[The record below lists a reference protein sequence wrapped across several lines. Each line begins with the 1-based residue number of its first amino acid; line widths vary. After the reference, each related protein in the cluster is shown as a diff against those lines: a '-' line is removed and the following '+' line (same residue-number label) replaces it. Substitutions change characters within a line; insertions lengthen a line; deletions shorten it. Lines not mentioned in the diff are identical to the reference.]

1 MFFCHQGMANAQPDT
16 WVMFASSLLLSSF
29 PESVWLLNPLNFP
42 SGRPLPLPSLWAG
55 LANNIGAAT
64 TQEAQTPF
72 PGLPTFHIGSFWLL
86 VTFST
91 VTLRAARRR
100 SCSPARTSARSGSR
114 RLPLGSLGAP
124 GCGPQRRRKC
134 RQLEGRGRGRG
145 LARLANG
152 SAEPRVRGHMCS
164 GREFS
169 PEKTGRRRFSLCLYP
184 ERLERRGR
192 EGVFRLRGRKDRRG
206 ARVWQLRNLWK
217 TDLWG
222 VADVTLWGQG
232 PRTGV
237 HLT

>member
-64 TQEAQTPF
+64 TQEAQTAF

-100 SCSPARTSARSGSR
+100 SCSPARTSARTRSH

-124 GCGPQRRRKC
+124 GCGPH
-134 RQLEGRGRGRG
+134 
-145 LARLANG
+145 ADG
-152 SAEPRVRGHMCS
+152 SAGSSRGGAGGGALPGWPM
-164 GREFS
+164 EALS
-169 PEKTGRRRFSLCLYP
+169 PE
-184 ERLERRGR
+184 
-192 EGVFRLRGRKDRRG
+192 
-206 ARVWQLRNLWK
+206 
-217 TDLWG
+217 
-222 VADVTLWGQG
+222 
-232 PRTGV
+232 
-237 HLT
+237 